1 MFLGTHSPKLDAK
14 GRIILPA
21 KFREGL
27 VDGLVLTKGQDRCLV
42 VWPRAEFD
50 TYSAGLRASAQANA
64 AVRAMTRVFF
74 SSAYDESLDSQGR
87 LTVPPVLREYASL
100 DRDLT
105 VVGADTRIEIWST
118 SVWDDYLSEHEAD
131 FVDLDQEGGLVL
143 P

>member
-21 KFREGL
+21 KFREPL
-27 VDGLVLTKGQDRCLV
+27 AEGLVLTKGQDHCLV

-50 TYSAGLRASAQANA
+50 TYAAGLRASAQANA

-87 LTVPPVLREYASL
+87 LTVPPTLRGYAEL
-100 DRDLT
+100 DRELT
-105 VVGADTRIEIWST
+105 VVGADNRIEIWST
-118 SVWDDYLSEHEAD
+118 SVWEAYLAEHEAD
-131 FVDLDQEGGLVL
+131 FAALDQEGGLVL

>member
-87 LTVPPVLREYASL
+87 LTVPPVLREFASL
-100 DRDLT
+100 DRELT

>member
-21 KFREGL
+21 RFREGL
-27 VDGLVLTKGQDRCLV
+27 AEGLVLTKGQDRCLV
-42 VWPRAEFD
+42 GWPRAGFD

-64 AVRAMTRVFF
+64 SVRALTRVFF

-87 LTVPPVLREYASL
+87 LTVPPVLREYAAL

-118 SVWDDYLSEHEAD
+118 TVWDNSLSEHEAD
-131 FVDLDQEGGLVL
+131 FADLDQEGGLVL

>member
-74 SSAYDESLDSQGR
+74 SSAFDESLDSQGR

-118 SVWDDYLSEHEAD
+118 SVWDNYLSEHEAD
-131 FVDLDQEGGLVL
+131 FADLDQEGGLVL